1 MTTATE
7 DVMPT
12 RTDDHD
18 AEKAAAAEAAVAEI
32 RDGMLIG
39 LGSGST
45 AAYAVRAV
53 GRLVAHG
60 LRIDCVATSRAT
72 EALARSVGLTV
83 RPFEDV
89 ARLDLTIDGA
99 DEIDPALRAIKGGG
113 GALLREKVVAAASDR
128 VSIAVDSSKPVLRL
142 GHFPLPVEVLPF
154 AGAWVERA
162 LAELGGT
169 ATRRSGGD
177 GSPFRTDQGNFIF
190 DTAFGPIEDVRGL
203 AMSLSQVAG
212 IVEHGLFLDE
222 IDTVFVGRSGGVDV
236 RRRDTSS

>member
-1 MTTATE
+1 MS
-7 DVMPT
+7 MG
-12 RTDDHD
+12 TDDHD

-32 RDGMLIG
+32 RDGMLVG

-45 AAYAVRAV
+45 AAHAVRAV
-53 GRLVAHG
+53 GRLVADG
-60 LRIDCVATSRAT
+60 LRIECVATSRAT
-72 EALARSVGLTV
+72 EALARSVGLAI
-83 RPFEDV
+83 RPFDEV
-89 ARLDLTIDGA
+89 ARVDLTIDGA

-128 VSIAVDSSKPVLRL
+128 VSIIVDSSKPVLRL

-154 AGAWVERA
+154 ASAWVMRA
-162 LAELGGT
+162 LAELGGA
-169 ATRRSGGD
+169 ATRRQGGD

-203 AMSLSQVAG
+203 AMRLSQVAG

-222 IDTVFVGRSGGVDV
+222 IDTVFVGRSGGVEV

>member
-1 MTTATE
+1 MG
-7 DVMPT
+7 
-12 RTDDHD
+12 TDDRD

-45 AAYAVRAV
+45 AACAVRAV
-53 GRLVAHG
+53 GRRVAQG
-60 LRIDCVATSRAT
+60 LRVECVATSRAT
-72 EALARSVGLTV
+72 EALARSVGLTI
-83 RPFEDV
+83 RPFDDI

-128 VSIAVDSSKPVLRL
+128 VSIVVDASKLVARL
-142 GHFPLPVEVLPF
+142 GAFPLPIEVLPF
-154 AGAWVERA
+154 AGAWVMRA
-162 LAELGGT
+162 LTELGGT
-169 ATRRSGGD
+169 ATRRPGAD

-190 DTAFGPIEDVRGL
+190 DAAFGPIEDAIGL
-203 AMSLSQVAG
+203 AAHLSQVPG

-222 IDTVFVGRSGGVDV
+222 IDTVFIGRSGGVDV
-236 RRRDTSS
+236 RRRSVVP